1 MSFLPILLIDF
12 FALLLPGPDFLIVSS
27 YALKTNFKSAFL
39 VVCGVSLG
47 CFFLD
52 YSLIKWIKNGFR
64 GFPSH
69 ENFINSLWHVLSVLS
84 SVPALKEFK
93 AKREF

>member
-1 MSFLPILLIDF
+1 M
-12 FALLLPGPDFLIVSS
+12 
-27 YALKTNFKSAFL
+27 
-39 VVCGVSLG
+39 
-47 CFFLD
+47 D

-84 SVPALKEFK
+84 SYYKK
-93 AKREF
+93 AGDLGNAEGYYNVAEYLGDYRGDYNQCQQC